1 MSCRMSSRRNRSCSE
16 SVPCLS
22 GKTRCHKV
30 LEGRIS
36 KVSLQKPEWTKGED
50 EKLQKLVKEFGSN
63 SWSLISLH
71 FKGQRSDVDCQ
82 RRWHQ
87 IKNPEVVKGPWT
99 QEEDARVIELVHKY
113 GMKRWSIIAKHLQ
126 SRNGKQ
132 CRERWHNHLNP
143 TVKKSGWTLEED
155 HLICQAHRLLGNRW
169 ADISKL
175 LPGRY
180 VEHLCPDRGLCRTL
194 VLLCFALRT
203 DNSIKNHWN
212 STLKRKVE
220 KEGYLQV
227 LNNSSITSTTFDSS
241 SSFSRLVS
249 RTNGPL
255 SADTKADSLS
265 TVKDESSCSSA
276 EHSMSCHLYSTS
288 GCNSSLSIYELT
300 KVSELAEVKLNE
312 SSLTL
317 PQEVTSALPSLMDA
331 TPSGS
336 DYNRSYVAG
345 VKDTLLSSRESSS
358 SWTRTSLLGALSL
371 SPSEVKTRVHPDI
384 LPDYICL
391 CLMSVSVQL
400 FSLCEDLKLQR
411 PALTSTPVCSHK
423 HPTSWDQDQ
432 NLACVHCSRTPA
444 KVRDRVRALW
454 ASAPRTPTPLK
465 ISASSQDE
473 VPVRQTRMMNETWEQ
488 RSLDPESPQ
497 SDSSSEV

>member
-1 MSCRMSSRRNRSCSE
+1 MSCRMSSRRNRSC
-16 SVPCLS
+16 

-71 FKGQRSDVDCQ
+71 FKRASSLSQGQRSDVDCQ

-300 KVSELAEVKLNE
+300 KVSEL
-312 SSLTL
+312 
-317 PQEVTSALPSLMDA
+317 
-331 TPSGS
+331 
-336 DYNRSYVAG
+336 
-345 VKDTLLSSRESSS
+345 
-358 SWTRTSLLGALSL
+358 
-371 SPSEVKTRVHPDI
+371 
-384 LPDYICL
+384 
-391 CLMSVSVQL
+391 
-400 FSLCEDLKLQR
+400 
-411 PALTSTPVCSHK
+411 
-423 HPTSWDQDQ
+423 
-432 NLACVHCSRTPA
+432 
-444 KVRDRVRALW
+444 
-454 ASAPRTPTPLK
+454 
-465 ISASSQDE
+465 
-473 VPVRQTRMMNETWEQ
+473 
-488 RSLDPESPQ
+488 
-497 SDSSSEV
+497 